1 VPGTDSHTGDG
12 GSACDDARVNR
23 RRLLSHGL
31 AWPLAG
37 WAAACSSG
45 STGSP
50 TSGAPGSTTAT
61 TSPVTTSTPTLADLA
76 GSLRGLLLRPGAAG
90 YAAAATVYNA
100 RFAGVRPQAVAV
112 VADAA
117 DVAACIRF
125 AARTSTPIRARS
137 GGHSYAG
144 YSTTTGLVC
153 DLGRLD
159 GISIA
164 ADGRSVTAG
173 AGCRLIDVVAALA
186 ARGLAVPAGS
196 CPTVG
201 LGGLVQ
207 GGGVGFAARAFGT
220 TSDNLLAAT
229 VVTAAGQVV
238 TASSGSHPDLYWA
251 LRGGGGGN
259 FGIATS
265 FTLATH
271 PVGAPSYAF
280 VDFDWVDAA
289 GAVAAWQR
297 LAPTG
302 PDGLYAICSL
312 GTGQD
317 GPVVRILAQLLDG
330 GESTLRLLLSPL
342 AAAGGRISTGTA
354 SYLAVQQIWA
364 GCEGASLAGCAAFQP
379 AVFAAR
385 SAYVATP
392 FTPTAVAGLLAR
404 IEARQAAAGSG
415 FLLLDPYGGALNRP
429 AADATA
435 FVHRDQLFSCQYG
448 AYWSQPGAGVAAEEW
463 LDSMRAALAGHV
475 SGQAYQN
482 YIDPTLP
489 NWETAYYAGNLPRL
503 QEAKR
508 RYDPDGL
515 FHFRQSIRT

>member
-1 VPGTDSHTGDG
+1 M
-12 GSACDDARVNR
+12 NR

-37 WAAACSSG
+37 WAAACSGSGSDSG
-45 STGSP
+45 STPPPPSSP
-50 TSGAPGSTTAT
+50 PPTVPS
-61 TSPVTTSTPTLADLA
+61 TTSTPTLNDLA
-76 GSLRGLLLRPGAAG
+76 ATLRGPLLRPGAAG
-90 YAAAATVYNA
+90 YDAAATVYNA
-100 RFAGVRPQAVAV
+100 RFTGVRPRAVAV
-112 VADAA
+112 VSDDA

-125 AARTSTPIRARS
+125 AARTGTPIRARS

-159 GISIA
+159 RIA
-164 ADGRSVTAG
+164 IAPDGRSVTAG
-173 AGCRLIDVVAALA
+173 AGCRLIDLTAALA
-186 ARGLAVPAGS
+186 ARGLGVPTGS

-207 GGGVGFAARAFGT
+207 GGGIGFASRAFGT
-220 TSDNLLAAT
+220 TSDNLLSAT
-229 VVTAAGQVV
+229 VVTAAGDTV
-238 TASSGSHPDLYWA
+238 TASPSSHPDLHWA

-271 PVGAPSYAF
+271 PVAAPSYAF
-280 VDFDWVDAA
+280 CDFDRA
-289 GAVAAWQR
+289 GAQEAVAAWQR
-297 LAPTG
+297 LAPAA
-302 PDGLYAICSL
+302 PDNLYAICSL
-312 GTGQD
+312 GTGTS
-317 GPVVRILAQLLDG
+317 GPQVRVLAQLLDG
-330 GESTLRLLLSPL
+330 GEATLRSLLAPL
-342 AAAGGRISTGTA
+342 AAAGGRISTATG

-364 GCEGASLAGCAAFQP
+364 GCEGASIVACDAFRP

-385 SAYVATP
+385 SAYADAP
-392 FTPTAVAGLLAR
+392 FTTTAVAGLLAR

-448 AYWSQPGAGVAAEEW
+448 AYWDTPGAGAAAEAW
-463 LDSMRAALAGHV
+463 LDSMRAALSGHV

-489 NWETAYYAGNLPRL
+489 DWQAAYYAGNLARL
-503 QEAKR
+503 QAVKR
-508 RYDPDGL
+508 RYDPDDL
-515 FHFRQSIRT
+515 FRFRQSIRT